1 MFARVG
7 NDDRH
12 IQRSRFKVVG
22 AEGAQLIGKMDG
34 SNQGL
39 QKDCWHPYVVHKPK
53 HSGKEESE
61 G

>member
-1 MFARVG
+1 MRYHTVTRVLELMFARVG

-39 QKDCWHPYVVHKPK
+39 QKDC
-53 HSGKEESE
+53 
-61 G
+61 